1 MCAIVAELNLSLDF
15 QIITEDV
22 QTFLEEFRLYCILY
36 EILPG

>member
-22 QTFLEEFRLYCILY
+22 QTFLEVIKML
-36 EILPG
+36 